1 MSNRALREM
10 GNVTEDIDLTFGFT
24 VDPTVPLKHDDVT
37 IQAQIIYSRLDG
49 GRYLRVITKTQRVTS
64 KREES
69 EVSMDASIVA
79 LKAVQES
86 AKIAQLGDYQKARI
100 NLISHQRML
109 QRGMKRRDQ
118 QRAYINFIKQGE
130 KLDGFMREAQ
140 AQEAIFGKSEDTSNR
155 DDSAAKNIVQM
166 KGAPLSVFAC

>member
-1 MSNRALREM
+1 M

-24 VDPTVPLKHDDVT
+24 VDPSVPRKTDDVI
-37 IQAQIIYSRLDG
+37 IQAQIVYSRLDG
-49 GRYLRVITKTQRVTS
+49 GRYLRVITRTQRATN

-69 EVSMDASIVA
+69 EVNMNASIVA

-86 AKIAQLGDYQKARI
+86 AKIAQHGDYQSARI
-100 NLISHQRML
+100 NLISHQRLL

-166 KGAPLSVFAC
+166 KGAPLSVFVC

>member
-1 MSNRALREM
+1 M

-24 VDPTVPLKHDDVT
+24 LDPSVPLKTDDVT

-49 GRYLRVITKTQRVTS
+49 GRYLRVITKTQRVTN

-69 EVSMDASIVA
+69 EVSMNASIVA

-86 AKIAQLGDYQKARI
+86 AKIAQHGDYQNARI